1 MSWFSAAFTRA
12 KGAIGAAVSVIPVV
26 GGVAAHA
33 ITSIHTGDEHKDP
46 ATGQWVLN
54 SQTAGMV
61 PQGNDLAGRIVQAA
75 ATLAPQ
81 PVYPVQQPQ
90 PATPAS
96 GAFGEVA
103 KSPVMLFGGIAV
115 AGLLLY
121 LAMRD

>member
-54 SQTAGMV
+54 SQSAGMI

-81 PVYPVQQPQ
+81 PTYPVQQPNRRRKLAALSERWRNR
-90 PATPAS
+90 PLCYS
-96 GAFGEVA
+96 GG
-103 KSPVMLFGGIAV
+103 
-115 AGLLLY
+115 
-121 LAMRD
+121 